1 MLCNCKEEKKSQ
13 RIGILRSGNFHNPF
27 QIAHIKIK
35 DHFVSVFPQLVGYG
49 KEISPQLLYVTSLTF
64 ALFSVPVIKCNILK
78 SQSSEKKHKS
88 SSHSCCLTPKT
99 HAVFFSSI
107 YHQMVPVDSHWGT
120 PASLHFVPIT
130 QFPLFNYKNRCYIQL
145 HVHFAPNSRERKN
158 LGA

>member
-1 MLCNCKEEKKSQ
+1 MLCNCKEEKKVQ

-99 HAVFFSSI
+99 HAVFFFKHLPSNGPSGLALGNTCISSFRSNNA
-107 YHQMVPVDSHWGT
+107 VST
-120 PASLHFVPIT
+120 F
-130 QFPLFNYKNRCYIQL
+130 QL
-145 HVHFAPNSRERKN
+145 QK
-158 LGA
+158 